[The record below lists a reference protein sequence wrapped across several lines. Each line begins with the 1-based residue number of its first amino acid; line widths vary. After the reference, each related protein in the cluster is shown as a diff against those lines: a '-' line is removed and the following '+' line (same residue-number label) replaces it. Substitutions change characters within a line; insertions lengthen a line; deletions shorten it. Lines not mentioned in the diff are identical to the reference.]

1 MSTTCTGER
10 SAHPHLR
17 CLACH
22 RRNPA
27 PPAAL
32 HTFPSKQQRSAPTH
46 ATQVWATVHST
57 AASLRRAAIA
67 WDLLYLGRN
76 RHGSDGPTVCDA
88 PAAGRRNGAARVV
101 RAGARLAV
109 VDLAAHGREELRDAH
124 AHARLGFTDAQMAAL
139 FSEAGFAPDAPITV
153 PGGELTVKIWTGT
166 RLSAPSFNPKVSL

>member
-22 RRNPA
+22 RQNPA

-32 HTFPSKQQRSAPTH
+32 HTFPIKQQRSAPTH

-76 RHGSDGPTVCDA
+76 RHGPDGPTVCDA
-88 PAAGRRNGAARVV
+88 PAAGRGDGAARVV
-101 RAGARLAV
+101 RAGFSTC
-109 VDLAAHGREELRDAH
+109 AH
-124 AHARLGFTDAQMAAL
+124 AYALTRRGAERLLALGMEAAVGHPVHL
-139 FSEAGFAPDAPITV
+139 PAVLPTSLPKSLPTS
-153 PGGELTVKIWTGT
+153 LSTS
-166 RLSAPSFNPKVSL
+166 LSASLSTSP